1 MKKITLFLSMTI
13 LSVLFTNAQPE
24 QGWVS
29 LFDGKSLQG
38 WHLFKKPG
46 SQSAWLVQDGAI
58 YLDVSR
64 KEGRGD
70 LVTDQAF
77 GDFHLKFEWKVKK
90 GSNSGVIFFVQEQDR
105 FDATWHTG
113 PEFQVI
119 DNTGYPDK
127 LGPMQMAGSLYDLVA
142 CPPEYIKPTGEW
154 NASEIIFQKGK
165 LEFILNGQK
174 AVSIVVG
181 SDAWKT
187 LIANSKFRNMKD
199 FAQLLQGKI
208 ALQDHGG
215 EVWYRNI
222 LIKSL

>member
-1 MKKITLFLSMTI
+1 MKKITLFLSTTI
-13 LSVLFTNAQPE
+13 LSVLFANAQPE

-64 KEGRGD
+64 KDGRGD

-77 GDFHLKFEWKVKK
+77 GDFHLKFEWKVRK

-105 FDATWHTG
+105 FGATWHTG

-165 LEFILNGQK
+165 LELILNGQK
-174 AVSIVVG
+174 AVSIVVW

-187 LIANSKFRNMKD
+187 LIANSKFRSMKD

>member
-1 MKKITLFLSMTI
+1 MQKTYLLAIMFVLSSLNTE
-13 LSVLFTNAQPE
+13 AQADK
-24 QGWVS
+24 GWVS
-29 LFDGKSLQG
+29 LFDGQSLQG

-46 SQSAWLVQDGAI
+46 SQSAWRVQDGAI
-58 YLDVSR
+58 YLDVSN

-77 GDFHLKFEWKVKK
+77 GDFHLKLEWKVKK

-105 FDATWHTG
+105 FGATWHTG

-127 LGPMQMAGSLYDLVA
+127 LEPMQMAGSLYDLVA
-142 CPPEYIKPTGEW
+142 CPTEYIKPTGEW

-165 LEFILNGQK
+165 LEFILNGHK
-174 AVSIVVG
+174 AVSIMVG

-187 LIANSKFRNMKD
+187 LIANSKFRTMKD
-199 FAQLLQGKI
+199 FAQSLQGKI